1 MLAGIIVPILV
12 AVVIF
17 VLSISAVQMFG
28 KQEKTGERLK
38 RIMETQDAEVS
49 VDKENDYFLDSLRS
63 EKEASVIASFLAG
76 MFKMFGVGV
85 DKFRAKNQLR
95 FYQAGIQSPDAII
108 YYLFYNR
115 ILSAIFVLIAV
126 YVVTRSNADTI
137 DYTLALI
144 LAVIGLFGGDML
156 IRNMQDKRKK
166 KLQHS
171 FPDSLDLLLACV
183 ESGLA
188 LDGALLRVCKEL
200 GRAHPEITQELNRTR
215 IELSLLNDRSQA
227 LNNLA
232 DRNGLPAFR
241 TLVTALL
248 QSEKFGTSL
257 TDTLRVMSEDYR
269 TQRLMKAE
277 EKAGRLPALITVPLI
292 VFLLPALFLIILGP
306 AVISILS
313 TFK

>member
-1 MLAGIIVPILV
+1 MVPAIV
-12 AVVIF
+12 AVSVFF
-17 VLSISAVQMFG
+17 VSMLGIQMLG
-28 KQEKTGERLK
+28 KKEKTMERLK
-38 RIMETQDAEVS
+38 RIMQAKGNEGGES
-49 VDKENDYFLDSLRS
+49 ESDYFLDSLRS
-63 EKEASVIASFLAG
+63 EKEPSALASFLSG
-76 MFKMFGVGV
+76 IFKSCGVKME
-85 DKFRAKNQLR
+85 KFRADNQLS
-95 FYQAGIQSPDAII
+95 FYQAGIHSPDAIV
-108 YYLFYNR
+108 YYFFYSR
-115 ILSAIFVLIAV
+115 VMSIIFVLVSVFIA
-126 YVVTRSNADTI
+126 TRKDAGLAYYIIAIGITI
-137 DYTLALI
+137 A
-144 LAVIGLFGGDML
+144 GLFGGDIL
-156 IRNMQDKRKK
+156 IKNMQEKRKK

-171 FPDSLDLLLACV
+171 FPDALDLLLACV

-200 GRAHPEITQELNRTR
+200 DRAHPEITQELNRTR

-241 TLVTALL
+241 AFVTSLL

-306 AVISILS
+306 AVIGILAA
-313 TFK
+313 FK